1 MVADNDY
8 VVIFVRSFIHPKT
21 GKLIRRP
28 DGGPMPLRV
37 RASKL
42 RKPDV
47 KQ

>member
-1 MVADNDY
+1 MNADDGY

-21 GKLIRRP
+21 RKLVRRP
-28 DGGPMPLRV
+28 DGGPMPLRI

-42 RKPDV
+42 RKPDL